1 MWKCRGVCQASGA
14 NVLLF
19 ILSFLLWNEILS
31 LLACLRQVKGNIQM
45 RRKGGRWQHMTWE
58 DEWRTE
64 HLIAQG
70 QSVFL
75 SRLSEIPHSTGQKQ
89 KGLSVSCLAET
100 ADWFQ
105 PSNPNIESSFK
116 KERARQDSRLKLVR
130 EQEEE
135 LKEFKDNLCETIC
148 GGVWSAPIAHDRVS
162 WWCFLCGCEASVPT
176 AMNLSTVRSG
186 VYAHWVSTA
195 TGRRAQCCHGDTNS
209 SRSKHRRLFDIKVV
223 FVEVKVT
230 PSSPLLWLALPQAPC
245 LIRGPLYHQ
254 RGPIVRDLH
263 GLNSHGGI
271 IENAP
276 INKAGDTRMQSHQ
289 PAEIIQIGFTLAVTK
304 APYVTQCMR
313 TYYIQKLH
321 RTLHAM
327 WSTHPLSFAHWYNSN
342 LTVFLKN

>member
-1 MWKCRGVCQASGA
+1 MWRCRGVCQASRA

-19 ILSFLLWNEILS
+19 ILSFLLWNEIPS
-31 LLACLRQVKGNIQM
+31 LLACLIQGKGNIKM

-64 HLIAQG
+64 HLISQG

-135 LKEFKDNLCETIC
+135 LKEFKDNLCETMWGG
-148 GGVWSAPIAHDRVS
+148 GGVWSALIAHDRVS

-186 VYAHWVSTA
+186 VYAHRVSTA

-209 SRSKHRRLFDIKVV
+209 GRGKHSHVFDIKVV
-223 FVEVKVT
+223 SVEVKVT
-230 PSSPLLWLALPQAPC
+230 PSSPP
-245 LIRGPLYHQ
+245 PLT
-254 RGPIVRDLH
+254 GTVT
-263 GLNSHGGI
+263 GSVLNPGAFVPSERPHS
-271 IENAP
+271 
-276 INKAGDTRMQSHQ
+276 Q
-289 PAEIIQIGFTLAVTK
+289 GFTWAEFTWWDHWN
-304 APYVTQCMR
+304 R
-313 TYYIQKLH
+313 TYKQSRRYKNAITSACWNNTNRPHTCCHQS
-321 RTLHAM
+321 TVCNPMHAYCGL
-327 WSTHPLSFAHWYNSN
+327 THTYSYN
-342 LTVFLKN
+342 